1 MIRRNQSR
9 LVDCAD
15 SKTFSQSYVDGEL
28 AGPER
33 EAWERHMESCP
44 GCRGGTNFEARFKAA
59 IRGHLPRRRLTGELE
74 HRIRGAI
81 AQEPR
86 TGRWVAWL
94 TLPRL
99 VPASVAA
106 MGVLA
111 VVLGALRG
119 HQSFV
124 LDQARRSYQAEL
136 PLDVMGPD
144 CSSVTSWFRG
154 RVDFPVQAPRMP
166 NHVKCQGGRLV
177 NVADRPAAYL
187 VYQEP
192 TGHRVAVLV
201 FDAESSPIDAPYRRV
216 VEGHEVFY
224 RNGPGISTAA
234 FQTRGLGYVLTSDL
248 DEDSLTQLVRD
259 NFRQ

>member
-1 MIRRNQSR
+1 MIRRSQAR
-9 LVDCAD
+9 MVDCAD
-15 SKTFSQSYVDGEL
+15 SKTFAQSYVDGEL

-33 EAWERHMESCP
+33 EAWERHMDGCP

-59 IRGHLPRRRLTGELE
+59 IRGHLPRRAPGGELE
-74 HRIRGAI
+74 QRIRSAI

-86 TGRWVAWL
+86 TGRWTGWL
-94 TLPRL
+94 TLPRAL
-99 VPASVAA
+99 PLAVAVV
-106 MGVLA
+106 GVLVVVAGA
-111 VVLGALRG
+111 VRG
-119 HQSFV
+119 RQSFV
-124 LDQARRSYQAEL
+124 LDQAGRSYQAEL

-144 CSSVTSWFRG
+144 CSSVASWFRG
-154 RVDFPVQAPRMP
+154 RVDFPVHAPRMP
-166 NHVKCQGGRLV
+166 NHAKCQGGRLV

-201 FDAESSPIDAPYRRV
+201 FDAELSPIDAPYRRV

-234 FQTRGLGYVLTSDL
+234 FQARGLGYAVTSDL